1 MINLLSYGIDA
12 LDLLKLKLVIDILL
26 SGQHG
31 DISDQDK
38 ILRVT
43 NELST
48 YSNFRTAIIIMLNL

>member
-12 LDLLKLKLVIDILL
+12 LDLLKIKSVIDILL

-31 DISDQDK
+31 DIGDQDK

-48 YSNFRTAIIIMLNL
+48 YSNLRTGIIIMLNL